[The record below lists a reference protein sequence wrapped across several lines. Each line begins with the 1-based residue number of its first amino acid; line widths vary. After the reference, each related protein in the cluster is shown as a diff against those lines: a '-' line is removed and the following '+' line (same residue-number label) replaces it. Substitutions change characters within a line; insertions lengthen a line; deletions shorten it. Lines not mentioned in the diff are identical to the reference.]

1 MQERHA
7 QFAQSRKEDST
18 VKERE
23 HALQS
28 LDLAYH
34 KYKEIVRNLEEGLK
48 VLSIADVC
56 LTSDDR
62 AITQFYNDFAVI
74 LSQFRDTCKEWVALR
89 REEVR

>member
-7 QFAQSRKEDST
+7 QFAQSRREDET
-18 VKERE
+18 VKARE

-48 VLSIADVC
+48 ASS
-56 LTSDDR
+56 TP
-62 AITQFYNDFAVI
+62 
-74 LSQFRDTCKEWVALR
+74 
-89 REEVR
+89 